1 MDHPRAKRRFAN
13 ETGNRRPVLA
23 QAFAQYL
30 YGNGTVFWV
39 LGLVD
44 GGSATFSNTVKQ
56 EVSGNGRADEGVASH
71 AANLTVRHGAG
82 KENL

>member
-1 MDHPRAKRRFAN
+1 VDHPGAKRGFAD
-13 ETGNRRPVLA
+13 ETRNRSPVLA